1 LLKIPKLKNLSNLGW
16 RNKLMNINEIKSQ
29 FPIFSKKINGKPLI
43 YLDSSNSSQKPLS
56 VINKLNDF
64 YKNEFS
70 NIGRSIHS
78 LAVNATNRFE
88 ETRESVKKFINAKI
102 KEEIIFTKN
111 ATEAINLVATTFG
124 QQNIKEGDEIIITEL
139 EHHSNYVPWH
149 FLRIRKKAIIKF
161 APINEN
167 GDIILSKLKE
177 LITPKTKIIAVTHL
191 SNVTGTIVPVKEIIE
206 IAHKKNIPVLIDGC
220 QSAPHIS
227 VDVTDLD
234 CDFYAF
240 SGHKVYGP
248 TGVGILYAKKKWLE
262 KLPPYIGGGA
272 MISEVKKDKIIYA
285 PLPEK
290 YEAGTMPTAEVIT
303 FNESI
308 KFMKSIGM
316 NNLMK
321 HEKEITNYALEKLK
335 KINSVKIIG
344 NPKNKAG
351 VIAFIIKGI
360 HPHDIATILDEDGVA
375 IRAGHHC
382 CQIFHEKMNLN
393 ATARASIGVY
403 NTKDDID
410 ILCKAIENC
419 RKIFDSK

>member
-1 LLKIPKLKNLSNLGW
+1 
-16 RNKLMNINEIKSQ
+16 MNINSIKSQ
-29 FPIFSKKINGKPLI
+29 FPIFSKKINGKTLV

-56 VINKLNDF
+56 VLESLDNF

-78 LAVNATNRFE
+78 LAVNATNKFE
-88 ETRESVKKFINAKI
+88 ETRTSVKNFINAKF

-124 QQNIKEGDEIIITEL
+124 QQNIEKGDEIIITEL

-149 FLRIRKKAIIKF
+149 FLRESRKAIIKF
-161 APINEN
+161 APINED
-167 GDIILSKLKE
+167 GDIMIDKFKE
-177 LITPKTKIIAVTHL
+177 LITSKTKIVAVTHL
-191 SNVTGTIVPVKEIIE
+191 SNVTGTIVPIKEIVE
-206 IAHKKNIPVLIDGC
+206 IAHKKNVPVLVDGC
-220 QSAPHIS
+220 QSVPHIK

-240 SGHKVYGP
+240 SAHKVYGP

-262 KLPPYIGGGA
+262 KLPPYIGGGG
-272 MISEVKKDKIIYA
+272 MISEVTKDKISYA

-290 YEAGTMPTAEVIT
+290 FEAGTMPTAEVVA

-308 KFMKSIGM
+308 KFMQSIGIE
-316 NNLMK
+316 NLVS
-321 HEKEITNYALEKLK
+321 HERVLTDYALEKLK

-351 VIAFIIKGI
+351 VISFTIKGI

-375 IRAGHHC
+375 VRAGHHC
-382 CQIFHEKMNLN
+382 CQILHQRLNLV
-393 ATARASIGVY
+393 ATARASFGVY
-403 NTKDDID
+403 NTKEDID
-410 ILCKAIENC
+410 VLCGAIENC
-419 RKIFDSK
+419 RKVFDLK